1 MDQPVNSSLVSRLA
15 EAPVSLSDGR
25 GAEHFTALTE
35 EARRAASDLA
45 EILHDPRAE
54 ALLRGTFDGS
64 PYLTSLATRDL
75 ERLSRVLLRVAGSA
89 LFETDRSTQP
99 QHAVGGGHDC
109 REASIAHL

>member
-45 EILHDPRAE
+45 EILRDPRAE

-64 PYLTSLATRDL
+64 PYLTEPGDTRFRKA
-75 ERLSRVLLRVAGSA
+75 EPGSSKVAGSA

-99 QHAVGGGHDC
+99 QHAIGGGHDC